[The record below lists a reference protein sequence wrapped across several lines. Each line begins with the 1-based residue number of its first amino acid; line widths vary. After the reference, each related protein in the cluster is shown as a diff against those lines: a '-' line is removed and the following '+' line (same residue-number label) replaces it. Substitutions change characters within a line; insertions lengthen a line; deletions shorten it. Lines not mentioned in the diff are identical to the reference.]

1 MKEFFK
7 KKTRT
12 NEIKNKTDKIEK
24 LERKDYRKLFKIY
37 DFHPLGMI
45 KSFGHKIIN
54 DKITISEPD
63 DDQSNLKENLVE
75 CNNNTR

>member
-1 MKEFFK
+1 
-7 KKTRT
+7 
-12 NEIKNKTDKIEK
+12 
-24 LERKDYRKLFKIY
+24 
-37 DFHPLGMI
+37 MI